1 MEMNREAEKDIQRV
15 KKKIHQGTS
24 TSSTGLVQ
32 K

>member
-15 KKKIHQGTS
+15 KEKIYQETS